1 MCDNDSLED
10 MIEYRL
16 RSAGL
21 SRRQF
26 GALSLGAGVL
36 SLLPPVAGAAA
47 EVKESEVDIKTPDG
61 SADAYFAHPSTGTYP
76 GVLLWPDI
84 YGLRPAFRQ
93 MGKKLAEWSSTL
105 STGRSGR
112 PPLPST
118 PISRIL
124 PHAQR
129 SWR

>member
-1 MCDNDSLED
+1 MCDNDSLGD

-47 EVKESEVDIKTPDG
+47 GATKPVLAVPIGG
-61 SADAYFAHPSTGTYP
+61 SS
-76 GVLLWPDI
+76 
-84 YGLRPAFRQ
+84 
-93 MGKKLAEWSSTL
+93 
-105 STGRSGR
+105 
-112 PPLPST
+112 
-118 PISRIL
+118 
-124 PHAQR
+124 
-129 SWR
+129 